1 MKKTVRLTERDLTR
15 IIKRIINEENED
27 IQDGRPWGHDNQEQ
41 EEAADQV
48 IDKMGIVYQE
58 VEDVVK
64 ILYQSGLMSYP
75 EAQKIKRSIGDI
87 HEKINYLVMK
97 IDMST
102 TDLSADWDRSQQTDI
117 YNSNRDFINNRISAN
132 KTGN

>member
-15 IIKRIINEENED
+15 IVKRIINEENED
-27 IQDGRPWGHDNQEQ
+27 SQDWRIGHDDQEQ
-41 EEAADQV
+41 EDGANQV
-48 IDKMGIVYQE
+48 IDKMMIVYQE

-87 HEKINYLVMK
+87 HEKINYVVMK
-97 IDMST
+97 ID
-102 TDLSADWDRSQQTDI
+102 
-117 YNSNRDFINNRISAN
+117 F
-132 KTGN
+132 

>member
-1 MKKTVRLTERDLTR
+1 MKKTVRLTEKDLTM
-15 IIKRIINEENED
+15 IVKRIINEENED
-27 IQDGRPWGHDNQEQ
+27 IQDGRNWGHDNQEQ

-48 IDKMGIVYQE
+48 IEKMGIVYQE

-87 HEKINYLVMK
+87 HEKINYVVMK
-97 IDMST
+97 ID
-102 TDLSADWDRSQQTDI
+102 
-117 YNSNRDFINNRISAN
+117 F
-132 KTGN
+132 